1 MAILF
6 GSEMSATP
14 LTLEETEQN
23 VRIDEA
29 RGHIP
34 QALLREDFIHRKHT
48 EYDALKG
55 SFIEINRDACTDD
68 EYAALSAGKG
78 LTRDNYGNK
87 WRIWTG
93 GFPTDEQMAATPW
106 EQVSDDSQLET

>member
-1 MAILF
+1 MSILF
-6 GSEMSATP
+6 SNEMSATP

-29 RGHIP
+29 RGRIP
-34 QALLREDFIHRKHT
+34 QVLAVEDFIHRKHT

-55 SFIEINRDACTDD
+55 SFIEVNRAACTDE
-68 EYAALSAGKG
+68 EYAALSDGKG
-78 LTRDNYGNK
+78 LTRDNYGSK

-106 EQVSDDSQLET
+106 EEVGSSSFET